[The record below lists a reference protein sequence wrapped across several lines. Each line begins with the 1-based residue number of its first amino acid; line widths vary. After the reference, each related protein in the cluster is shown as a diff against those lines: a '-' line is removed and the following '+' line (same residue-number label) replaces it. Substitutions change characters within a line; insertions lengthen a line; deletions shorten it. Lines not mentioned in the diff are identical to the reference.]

1 MFMND
6 ILKRLNSMRRPDL
19 DEYFGVMAEVV
30 SSRGTCPRRRVGCVL
45 VSDDNKVLAT
55 GYNGV
60 PSGFAHCIDEP
71 CEGAKYRSG
80 LGLDKCE
87 AIHAE
92 QNALLQTSDV
102 KIIATAYCTTAP
114 CIHCLKLL
122 LNTGCQRIVF
132 NQDYPHSEASKAL
145 WEKAGR
151 IWHHNELE
159 V

>member
-1 MFMND
+1 MND
-6 ILKRLNSMRRPDL
+6 TLDWLKIMKRPSL

-30 SSRGTCPRRRVGCVL
+30 SSRGTCTRRKVGCVL
-45 VSDDNKVLAT
+45 VSADNKVLAT

-60 PSGFAHCIDEP
+60 PSGFPHCIDEP

-92 QNALLQTSDV
+92 QNALLQVSDV
-102 KIIATAYCTTAP
+102 GLIETAYCTTAP
-114 CIHCLKLL
+114 CIHCIKLL
-122 LNTGCQRIVF
+122 LNTGCYRIVF
-132 NQDYPHSEASKAL
+132 NQDYPHSVVSKAL

-151 IWHHNELE
+151 IWQQNDLE
-159 V
+159 VR

>member
-132 NQDYPHSEASKAL
+132 NQDYPHSEASKTL